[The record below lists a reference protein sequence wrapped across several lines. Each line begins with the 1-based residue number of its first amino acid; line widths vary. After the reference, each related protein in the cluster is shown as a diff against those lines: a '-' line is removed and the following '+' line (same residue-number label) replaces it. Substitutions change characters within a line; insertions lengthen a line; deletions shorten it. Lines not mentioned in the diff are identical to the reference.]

1 MASEELH
8 HDDRHE
14 TTASPSRNED
24 EVESFITKQNAT
36 KQTQRDFEVENNL
49 TSFCGAC
56 DVLNCCPS
64 RQQLNDLTL
73 CNRMVMAT
81 VAVILLWTSSLGVSL
96 AIVRYALPTP
106 ANGAVYTT
114 CSYAYQ
120 VSSDERSAYIDCAER
135 QIDL

>member
-1 MASEELH
+1 MTQEVPHSS
-8 HDDRHE
+8 
-14 TTASPSRNED
+14 TASTPAKND
-24 EVESFITKQNAT
+24 EVEAFLDKQNAT
-36 KQTQRDFEVENNL
+36 KQKQRDFEIDNDL
-49 TSFCGAC
+49 TSFCGTC
-56 DVLNCCPS
+56 DVMNCCPS
-64 RQQLNDLTL
+64 RQQLNDMTL

-114 CSYAYQ
+114 CSYAYE
-120 VSSDERSAYIDCAER
+120 VSADERNSYIDCANR